1 MSGKGGGPGGLETAS
16 SDEDGRV
23 KEYTRTVRS
32 VKDHF
37 DTSVVEAVLICKVP
51 EDIREK
57 VTNNLYPEEVQ

>member
-23 KEYTRTVRS
+23 EEYTRTVRS